1 MSPDEMSP
9 DETSPDE
16 MTEALLVARGLTA
29 GYGAVPVVHDLTIEV
44 SAGEVVVLLG
54 PNGAGKTTTL
64 LALAG
69 EVPVSAGTVELF
81 GRPARGR
88 LDRRVRDGLAFVPEE
103 RGIFRR
109 LSVGENLRLGRGALG
124 TAYEL
129 APELTEIKRRRA
141 GLLSG
146 GEQQILAL
154 ARAIAAR
161 PKVLLA
167 DELSLGLAPLVV
179 ERMLAAVRRA
189 ADEGAAVL
197 LVEQHAHQVLEIA
210 DRGYV
215 LRRGT
220 IELRGSATELAA
232 RVDEL
237 ERAYLHG

>member
-1 MSPDEMSP
+1 MSTP
-9 DETSPDE
+9 
-16 MTEALLVARGLTA
+16 ALVVHGLCA
-29 GYGAVPVVHDLTIEV
+29 GYDGVPVVHDLDLEV
-44 SAGEVVVLLG
+44 GGGEVVVLLG

-64 LALAG
+64 LAIAG
-69 EVPVSAGTVELF
+69 EAPDGSGTVELF

-109 LSVGENLRLGRGALG
+109 LSVTENLRLGRGTSAAAL
-124 TAYEL
+124 EL
-129 APELTEIKRRRA
+129 APELDRIRRRRA

-161 PKVLLA
+161 PAVLLA
-167 DELSLGLAPLVV
+167 DELSLGLAPVVV
-179 ERMLAAVRRA
+179 ERMLTAVRRA

-197 LVEQHAHQVLEIA
+197 LVEQHARQALAFA

-220 IELRGSATELAA
+220 IELAGTAQHL
-232 RVDEL
+232 L
-237 ERAYLHG
+237 ERIDEVEGVYLGSPS